1 MQRPHLAT
9 ALSTGNDDS
18 QSTSTWATLTSNV
31 SPAWERAARA
41 RQPVAKRD
49 TALSRALGIGLAWN
63 VIIHWLRQDVL
74 DYIHHCGGGLHEA
87 YRIYGSSRVSRA
99 LCMLASRGDLRAAA
113 SCDENA
119 AVYRE
124 LVHLEVRSTFSFPSG
139 NGLGD
144 VAPGLL
150 EPALRARLA
159 ETRERA
165 ALRQAAEAE
174 ILAHLLDQAG

>member
-1 MQRPHLAT
+1 M
-9 ALSTGNDDS
+9 
-18 QSTSTWATLTSNV
+18 
-31 SPAWERAARA
+31 
-41 RQPVAKRD
+41 AKRD

-74 DYIHHCGGGLHEA
+74 DYIHHCGGGLHKA

-174 ILAHLLDQAG
+174 ILAHLLDQAGWPVCSRPWLKRGVSPRCADVSRRPWASPWTVWMPMLSLPGTRS